1 MDQNL
6 LVKSGHVLVL
16 ALDNAGI
23 PPRAAMWV
31 HSTDTDTWKLWLV
44 PHKSVTDKRDFYRQ
58 LSAIVTKSRDELGGV
73 DAADVEMVSDAH
85 PAIKGMR
92 RLIKMPGLGD
102 VHLTNNRFNNFYLPD
117 GIVLRMD
124 IS

>member
-6 LVKSGHVLVL
+6 LVKSGHILVQ
-16 ALDNAGI
+16 ALDEAGI

-44 PHKSVTDKRDFYRQ
+44 PHKSVTNERDFYRR
-58 LSAIVTKSRDELGGV
+58 LSEIVTKSREELGGV
-73 DAADVEMVSDAH
+73 DAADVEMASDTH
-85 PAIKGMR
+85 PAIQGMR
-92 RLIKMPGLGD
+92 RIISMPGCGSAYFSG
-102 VHLTNNRFNNFYLPD
+102 NRFDDFYLPD

-124 IS
+124 FT